1 MGAMSNSSI
10 LRPSVRRRYLLR
22 KEREEQRER
31 ERRRDNNQEDDP
43 SAQAQDGERRRPT
56 SLRERSESL
65 ERLRQV
71 LSDMSS
77 VLPKCKGP
85 GKGDG
90 MPVVVF
96 YYQGCSRNLS

>member
-31 ERRRDNNQEDDP
+31 ERRREQGGAGADVEYE
-43 SAQAQDGERRRPT
+43 SERRRPT

-71 LSDMSS
+71 LGAMST
-77 VLPKCKGP
+77 VAVTG
-85 GKGDG
+85 G
-90 MPVVVF
+90 
-96 YYQGCSRNLS
+96 QGGIRPLKLMLGLSHCL